1 MLPIYSILLSFFLLS
16 LMGCQSAVQ
25 KAVQETKYSAYE
37 VFGVQKRDLLKKEV
51 KAVREEQK
59 ETQDEFKEALERI
72 KALTQFSGGKLERE
86 YRRIN
91 ASYEDARDQA
101 EVLRGRIRQVD
112 VIAQDLFKEWAGEI
126 DQIETPNL
134 KAESRRSLGRTQKR
148 YQEMYAQLKKSEGRM
163 DPVLSR
169 LKDQVLYLK
178 HNLNAQA
185 VGSLKG
191 ESLSIQKDIERL
203 LQEMKTSIEAAD
215 QFIRESE
222 V

>member
-1 MLPIYSILLSFFLLS
+1 MLPIYSILLSFFLLI

-59 ETQDEFKEALERI
+59 ETQDEFKEAMERI
-72 KALTQFSGGKLERE
+72 KALTQFNGGKLERE

-126 DQIETPNL
+126 DQIETPSL

-203 LQEMKTSIEAAD
+203 LEEMKTSIEAAD